1 MQPMQHVV
9 ERLRIGKSSFL
20 LISRKRMG
28 SYDGFVPW
36 LIKYK
41 EACEDYINA
50 DSAKLSCV
58 IFCFSLVALI
68 FSPIFV

>member
-1 MQPMQHVV
+1 MV
-9 ERLRIGKSSFL
+9 
-20 LISRKRMG
+20 
-28 SYDGFVPW
+28 
-36 LIKYK
+36 KYK
-41 EACEDYINA
+41 EACEDNINA

>member
-1 MQPMQHVV
+1 MSLDVT
-9 ERLRIGKSSFL
+9 
-20 LISRKRMG
+20 LIYKKPKM
-28 SYDGFVPW
+28 V
-36 LIKYK
+36 KYK
-41 EACEDYINA
+41 EACEDNINA